1 MGANILPLEKSQNRE
16 LILKTEIQR
25 ASPLPMAAKMTN
37 ALVVHKTQLPR
48 FHDTFR
54 AAQYVRMSTDHQ
66 RYSIANQ
73 AATIAA
79 YAASRN
85 LSIVRTYADEA
96 QSGLKIENRAALIEL
111 IEDVQSGKA
120 DFSHILVYDV
130 SRWGRFQDTDES
142 AHYEFICKKAGVKV
156 AYCAE
161 LFDNDGSLMSS
172 IMKNLKRVMA
182 AEYSRELSTKVFA
195 GACRLSSLGFR
206 QGGQPGYGLRR
217 ELIADTG
224 QTKGSMERGQRKS
237 LQSDRV
243 LLRPGP
249 SHELA
254 IVRRIFEEFVHER
267 RSEERIARQLNKDG
281 IANLHGRP
289 WTNWM
294 VHYLLENEN
303 YIGNLVYNRRSN
315 KLRQSP
321 KHNPPDCWIRS
332 HAAFES
338 IVDPDLFAKA
348 QKRMQT
354 RYVSISNEDMLKGL
368 RIRLK
373 KSGRLSKDII
383 DAAEELPC
391 ATLYQLRFGSLRN
404 AYRLIGYQS
413 TRDCAYVDS
422 REERSE
428 LLIGLASDISAKVE
442 ALGGQ
447 VVFDKK
453 RALLILNG
461 TLNVSLRVARAWK
474 TAGEAPIWTIY
485 RRAFLPEGLIL
496 AIRLNEQNELPLD
509 YFVFPT
515 LEMRELRIRFS
526 EANRARL
533 HRHRLATAE
542 EACSAIVKAAMTSR
556 AFQAKTGQA
565 RGHRRVVRSKTKIV
579 HARHQSSEGTR
590 RHR

>member
-1 MGANILPLEKSQNRE
+1 MV
-16 LILKTEIQR
+16 
-25 ASPLPMAAKMTN
+25 AKMTN
-37 ALVVHKTQLPR
+37 ALVVRKAQLPR

-111 IEDVQSGKA
+111 IDDVQSGHA

-217 ELIADTG
+217 ELIDDTG
-224 QTKGSMERGQRKS
+224 HSKGTMERGQRKN

-249 SHELA
+249 PHELA
-254 IVRRIFEEFVHER
+254 IVRRIFDEFVNER
-267 RSEERIARQLNKDG
+267 RSEERIARQLNKDN
-281 IANLHGRP
+281 IKTPHGRP

-303 YIGNLVYNRRSN
+303 YIGKLVYNRRSN

-332 HAAFES
+332 QAAFEP
-338 IVDPDLFAKA
+338 IVDPALFAKA
-348 QKRMQT
+348 QRRMQT

-373 KSGRLSKDII
+373 KIGRLSKDII

-404 AYRLIGYQS
+404 AYKLIGYHS

-422 REERSE
+422 REERGE
-428 LLIGLASDISAKVE
+428 LLSNVAVNVAKEVE

-447 VVFDKK
+447 VVFDKM
-453 RALLILNG
+453 RALLVLNG
-461 TLNVSLRVARAWK
+461 ALNVSLRVARAWK
-474 TAGEAPIWTIY
+474 ASDEAPIWTIY
-485 RRAFLPEGLIL
+485 RRALLPEGLIL
-496 AIRLNEQNELPLD
+496 AIRLDGQNKSPLD

-526 EANRARL
+526 EVNRARL
-533 HRHRLATAE
+533 HRYRLATAE
-542 EACSAIVKAAMTSR
+542 EACSVIVKAAMTSR
-556 AFQAKTGQA
+556 AFQTKKGQVM
-565 RGHRRVVRSKTKIV
+565 RRQKGDRSKTKSV
-579 HARHQSSEGTR
+579 HARRQ
-590 RHR
+590 

>member
-1 MGANILPLEKSQNRE
+1 
-16 LILKTEIQR
+16 
-25 ASPLPMAAKMTN
+25 MTN
-37 ALVVHKTQLPR
+37 ALVLHKTQLPR

-111 IEDVQSGKA
+111 IDDVQSGHA
-120 DFSHILVYDV
+120 DFSHVLVYDV

-182 AEYSRELSTKVFA
+182 AEYSRELSAKVYA

-217 ELIADTG
+217 ELIDEG
-224 QTKGSMERGQRKS
+224 GRSKGIMERGQRKN
-237 LQSDRV
+237 LQSDRI

-249 SHELA
+249 LNELA
-254 IVRRIFEEFVHER
+254 IVRRIFHEFVHER
-267 RSEERIARQLNKDG
+267 QSEERIARQLNRDG
-281 IANLHGRP
+281 VANLHGRP

-303 YIGNLVYNRRSN
+303 YIGNLLYNRRSN
-315 KLRQSP
+315 KLRQCP
-321 KHNPPDCWIRS
+321 KHNPPDSWIRS
-332 HAAFES
+332 CGAFEP

-354 RYVSISNEDMLKGL
+354 RYVSVSNEEMLKRL

-373 KSGRLSKDII
+373 KSGRLSKGII

-391 ATLYQLRFGSLRN
+391 ASLYQLRFGSLRN
-404 AYRLIGYQS
+404 AYRLIGYKS
-413 TRDCAYVDS
+413 ARDCNYVDS
-422 REERSE
+422 RGERSK
-428 LLIGLASDISAKVE
+428 IIDDVASDIATRVE

-447 VVFDKK
+447 AAFNKK

-474 TAGEAPIWTIY
+474 AQGEAPIWTIY

-496 AIRLNEQNELPLD
+496 AIRLDEHNKSSLG

-515 LEMRELRIRFS
+515 LEMHELRIRFS
-526 EANRARL
+526 DVSSARL
-533 HRHRLATAE
+533 HRYRLDTAD
-542 EACSAIVKAAMTSR
+542 EACSVIIKAAMTNH
-556 AFQAKTGQA
+556 AFQAKTGPA
-565 RGHRRVVRSKTKIV
+565 KGRRRLVRSKTKSA
-579 HARHQSSEGTR
+579 HARHQ
-590 RHR
+590 

>member
-1 MGANILPLEKSQNRE
+1 
-16 LILKTEIQR
+16 
-25 ASPLPMAAKMTN
+25 MAN
-37 ALVVHKTQLPR
+37 ALIVRKTQLPR

-111 IEDVQSGKA
+111 IEDVQSGHA

-217 ELIADTG
+217 ELIDDSG
-224 QTKGSMERGQRKS
+224 HSKGAMERGQRKN

-249 SHELA
+249 PHELA
-254 IVRRIFEEFVHER
+254 IVRRIFDEFVHER
-267 RSEERIARQLNKDG
+267 RSEEKIARQLNKDG
-281 IANLHGRP
+281 VLNLHGRP

-332 HAAFES
+332 QAVFEA

-368 RIRLK
+368 RIRLR

-404 AYRLIGYQS
+404 AYKLIGYHS

-422 REERSE
+422 REERVE
-428 LLIGLASDISAKVE
+428 LLRDVAAKVAKEVE
-442 ALGGQ
+442 ALRGQ
-447 VVFDKK
+447 VTFDRK
-453 RALLILNG
+453 RALLVLNG
-461 TLNVSLRVARAWK
+461 ALCVSLRVARAWK
-474 TAGEAPIWTIY
+474 RIGEAPIWTIY
-485 RRAFLPEGLIL
+485 RRALLPEGLIF
-496 AIRLNEQNELPLD
+496 AIRLNEQNKFPLD

-515 LEMRELRIRFS
+515 VEMRERRIRFS
-526 EANRARL
+526 EVNRARL
-533 HRHRLATAE
+533 HRYRLATAE
-542 EACSAIVKAAMTSR
+542 EACSVIVKAAMTSH

-565 RGHRRVVRSKTKIV
+565 RSRQRAARSKTKSV
-579 HARHQSSEGTR
+579 PARHR
-590 RHR
+590 

>member
-1 MGANILPLEKSQNRE
+1 
-16 LILKTEIQR
+16 
-25 ASPLPMAAKMTN
+25 MAN
-37 ALVVHKTQLPR
+37 ALVVRKTQLPR

-85 LSIVRTYADEA
+85 LTIVRTYADEA

-111 IEDVQSGKA
+111 IEDVQSGHA

-217 ELIADTG
+217 ELIDDAG
-224 QTKGSMERGQRKS
+224 HSKGTMERGQRKN

-243 LLRPGP
+243 LLRPRP
-249 SHELA
+249 PDELA
-254 IVRRIFEEFVHER
+254 VVRRVFDEFVNER
-267 RSEERIARQLNKDG
+267 RSEARIARQLNKDG
-281 IANLHGRP
+281 VVNLHGRP

-321 KHNPPDCWIRS
+321 KSNPQDCWIRS
-332 HAAFES
+332 QAVFEP
-338 IVDPDLFAKA
+338 IVDPHLFARA

-373 KSGRLSKDII
+373 KSGQLSKDII

-404 AYRLIGYQS
+404 AYGLIGYQS
-413 TRDCAYVDS
+413 VRDCAYVDS
-422 REERSE
+422 REERTE
-428 LLIGLASDISAKVE
+428 LLNSIASDISTKVE
-442 ALGGQ
+442 ALGGR

-461 TLNVSLRVARAWK
+461 TLNLSLRVARAWK
-474 TAGEAPIWTIY
+474 AQGEAPIWTIY

-496 AIRLNEQNELPLD
+496 AIRLNTQNKVPTD

-515 LEMRELRIRFS
+515 VEMHEFRIRFS

-533 HRHRLATAE
+533 HHYRLDNAE
-542 EACSAIVKAAMTSR
+542 EACSVIVKAAMTNH
-556 AFQAKTGQA
+556 AFQTKTGQA
-565 RGHRRVVRSKTKIV
+565 RGHRRVVRSKTKSV

-590 RHR
+590 RRQ

>member
-1 MGANILPLEKSQNRE
+1 MS
-16 LILKTEIQR
+16 
-25 ASPLPMAAKMTN
+25 N
-37 ALVVHKTQLPR
+37 ALIVRKNQLPR

-111 IEDVQSGKA
+111 IEDVQSGHA

-142 AHYEFICKKAGVKV
+142 AHYEFLCKKAGVKV

-217 ELIADTG
+217 ELIDDAG
-224 QTKGSMERGQRKS
+224 HPKGTMERGQRKN

-249 SHELA
+249 HHELT
-254 IVRRIFEEFVHER
+254 IVRRIFDEFVNER

-281 IANLHGRP
+281 ITTLHGRP

-321 KHNPPDCWIRS
+321 KHNPPECWIRS
-332 HAAFES
+332 QAAFEP
-338 IVDPDLFAKA
+338 IVDPELFAKA

-354 RYVSISNEDMLKGL
+354 RYISISNEDMLKGL

-413 TRDCAYVDS
+413 GRDCAYVDS
-422 REERSE
+422 REDRLE
-428 LLIGLASDISAKVE
+428 LLSSIAANIAKQVE

-447 VVFDKK
+447 VTLDKK
-453 RALLILNG
+453 RAILVLNG
-461 TLNVSLRVARAWK
+461 ALNVSLRVARAWK
-474 TAGEAPIWTIY
+474 ASREAPIWTIY
-485 RRAFLPEGLIL
+485 RRAVLPEGLIL
-496 AIRLNEQNELPLD
+496 AVRLNEQNRSPLD

-526 EANRARL
+526 EVNRARL
-533 HRHRLATAE
+533 HRYRLASAE
-542 EACSAIVKAAMTSR
+542 EACSVIVKAAMTSHVFR
-556 AFQAKTGQA
+556 AKKDQVM
-565 RGHRRVVRSKTKIV
+565 RRKKGDRSKTRTV
-579 HARHQSSEGTR
+579 SARHQ
-590 RHR
+590 

>member
-1 MGANILPLEKSQNRE
+1 
-16 LILKTEIQR
+16 
-25 ASPLPMAAKMTN
+25 MTN
-37 ALVVHKTQLPR
+37 ALIVHKTQLPR

-73 AATIAA
+73 ATTIAA

-96 QSGLKIENRAALIEL
+96 QSGLKIENRMALIQL
-111 IEDVQSGKA
+111 IEDVQSGHA

-142 AHYEFICKKAGVKV
+142 AHYEFICKRAGVKV

-217 ELIADTG
+217 ELIDESG
-224 QTKGSMERGQRKS
+224 RSKGIMERGQRKN

-249 SHELA
+249 PHELA
-254 IVRRIFEEFVHER
+254 IVRRIFTEFAIEK
-267 RSEERIARQLNKDG
+267 RSEEKIARQLNMDG
-281 IANLHGRP
+281 IITLHGRP

-332 HAAFES
+332 QTAFAP
-338 IVDPDLFAKA
+338 IVDPEMFAKA
-348 QKRMQT
+348 RKRMQT

-373 KSGRLSKDII
+373 KSGRLSKDVI

-404 AYRLIGYQS
+404 AYRLIGYHS

-422 REERSE
+422 REERDK
-428 LLIGLASDISAKVE
+428 LLIDVAANVAREAE

-447 VVFDKK
+447 AVFNKK

-461 TLNVSLRVARAWK
+461 ILNVSLRVARVWK
-474 TAGEAPIWTIY
+474 AHDGAPVWTIY
-485 RRAFLPEGLIL
+485 RRALLPEGLIL
-496 AIRLNEQNELPLD
+496 AIRLDEQNRFPLD
-509 YFVFPT
+509 YFVFPA

-526 EANRARL
+526 ELNDARL
-533 HRHRLATAE
+533 HHYRLATAE
-542 EACSAIVKAAMTSR
+542 EACSMIVKAAMTSHAFR
-556 AFQAKTGQA
+556 ATTSRERKRQ
-565 RGHRRVVRSKTKIV
+565 RGGRSKTKSV
-579 HARHQSSEGTR
+579 HGRHQ
-590 RHR
+590 